1 MDALER
7 ESDSPKSIIREL
19 SERRRVSS
27 LSPRSPREEAGP
39 LKGSPVSVRLRPGV
53 RPSCLDP
60 APATEPCLTAR
71 QAADRPVADLVDA
84 RPIGSGDRIKRLI
97 PLWLSFASLR

>member
-19 SERRRVSS
+19 SERRGVSS

-39 LKGSPVSVRLRPGV
+39 LKGSPVSVRLRPGG

-84 RPIGSGDRIKRLI
+84 RPIGSAEPVHPLI
-97 PLWLSFASLR
+97 PVWVSVA